1 MSLQVCVVAEGT
13 SPPREEYGGPVKC
26 PVRYPMRG
34 RRKERRRGG
43 GKLEDKVCF
52 LHPYM
57 TSTHLHSHTPHPH
70 TPPHTSLPLHP
81 HNPHLIRRWLMFWS
95 GEVHG
100 DSPLYILVGRRLPLA
115 LPCDHMVVVHFT
127 LWVSGC
133 APVPGEV

>member
-1 MSLQVCVVAEGT
+1 MCGCRGDQSSSGGVWGPCEVSCEVSYERKEEG
-13 SPPREEYGGPVKC
+13 EE
-26 PVRYPMRG
+26 
-34 RRKERRRGG
+34 ERRR
-43 GKLEDKVCF
+43 KIRRQSLLSAP
-52 LHPYM
+52 LHDIYTP
-57 TSTHLHSHTPHPH
+57 SQSHPPPSH
-70 TPPHTSLPLHP
+70 PPHTSLPLHP